1 MPYVQVTSNVSS
13 NGIKE
18 VNVMATISK
27 TLAHALD
34 KSEQVVMV
42 HLELDTF
49 MYFQATHAP
58 CAMIHVRSIGKV
70 DMHFNPTTASALT
83 ETVSKELQ
91 IPVDRI
97 FMNIDDV
104 QRSNWAKGGVLI
116 PEPKAMND
124 VTIE

>member
-13 NGIKE
+13 NGIEE

-49 MYFQATHAP
+49 MYFQATDAP

-70 DMHFNPTTASALT
+70 DMDFNPTTASALT
-83 ETVSKELQ
+83 EIVSKELQ

-124 VTIE
+124 VTME